1 MQPFN
6 SNSNQRQNQ
15 RFQTSI
21 PIQLIIGT
29 QITVQGQLRDLSL
42 KSAFIQIKE
51 SIYMQPNDE
60 LSFIIGRSMENLDD
74 CVQGQARISRISAG
88 EGIAIYFTK
97 MDDDSV
103 ERLKVLVDAYR

>member
-1 MQPFN
+1 MQSFN
-6 SNSNQRQNQ
+6 SNNNQRQNQ
-15 RFQTSI
+15 RFQTNFL
-21 PIQLIIGT
+21 IQLMIGT
-29 QITVQGQLRDLSL
+29 QITLHGQLRDLSL

-60 LSFIIGRSMENLDD
+60 LNFIIRRSVENLDD

-103 ERLKVLVDAYR
+103 ERLKILVDAYR